1 MSKKNVKLC
10 SFKSV
15 QSNVFRHALEK
26 AELKRPAI
34 CISAVQGLEI
44 LKQTGGVVA
53 RRNASGTASTPV
65 AAMGTLIK
73 IGMAVF
79 KRAVNRYELTPEGL
93 AYYDLLES
101 QGLVTLALELRDKIN
116 AFEEVAA

>member
-15 QSNVFRHALEK
+15 QSNVFRDALQK
-26 AELKRPAI
+26 AGLKKASI
-34 CISAVQGLEI
+34 CISAVEGMEI

-53 RRNASGTASTPV
+53 RRNSSGTNSTPV
-65 AAMGTLIK
+65 SAMGTLIK
-73 IGMAVF
+73 EGLAAF
-79 KRAVNRYELTPEGL
+79 HRASTRYELTPEGVS
-93 AYYDLLES
+93 YYEQLQT

-116 AFEEVAA
+116 AFEEVTA